1 MPPPHMAVS
10 GLLLRSTKD
19 DRLGGGGGGGGYLKG
34 NTYKLILNLNHSDGA
49 NPNMPKYDNF
59 HAAP

>member
-1 MPPPHMAVS
+1 MR
-10 GLLLRSTKD
+10 GL
-19 DRLGGGGGGGGYLKG
+19 GGGGGYLKG
-34 NTYKLILNLNHSDGA
+34 NTYKLILNLNPSDGA